1 MCDNAPN
8 YNKIQ
13 DQFARVTIKP
23 YRLDQIAHT
32 MNISDAHSTHP
43 PLSLRSIHIAFIWMI
58 GCLALYGYICL
69 SRRACAS
76 CDVVEPSY
84 IDRNVIYVKIWTPDQ
99 SLQSHSVHLLP
110 THITYTHHASTAIR
124 FCFAQSLNLINFAN
138 WSVHKMVFQSIQTR
152 IKALYEPIIQYQ
164 GSTYIQSLGS
174 VVAAL
179 FGGFVSKSHT
189 FKLFLFLSFNLP
201 VSVHAQY
208 TNCTGYRQCYHET
221 ITCDHGNAAVNCT
234 IDCIGEYACD
244 FADIYGGAGPL
255 FINCHGYLACSKADI
270 RTRASTLIDGQGL
283 SSLSNADIHCNTTEY
298 CNITAEGWMALYWAD
313 IYADIVSGT
322 KLFVNATGESAL
334 QDTIIRCPI
343 DDIRGDSY
351 SNDALCNIY
360 AQGDEVMKGTKIYAV
375 ESFYNAHIECDAPQ
389 TTISNPNVYN
399 SVLLCAEFEFD
410 QFCEL
415 ECPQN
420 GIGIE
425 FVDESNCFCADYM
438 IPTPQ
443 PTHNPTM
450 LPTTSSPTFS
460 PTKYDPKEESPNVL
474 YVSKNGCDAGPC
486 DSDRYVDE
494 PHCLKDQT
502 NVISSKCTSNNT
514 LLFNVTGVVTVT
526 HSVTEDAY
534 DYCPTHPHCSD
545 DYVRNEGVEV
555 LCFGIDDGQCYRP
568 AVMEVLYQN
577 IDYRNESKYL
587 NIGYR
592 NESNLLNNKT
602 CYSGTEWTCDEFIE
616 CPVRITPLDTVWSA
630 DAGPY
635 ALYITNG
642 PGVNKYCFFPPN
654 PPLRMNVKLSL
665 QCGQPCQ
672 SVEYTWSCLNGSEF
686 DCSQYDGNGKIKMD
700 VGQYTF
706 NGTMRISNKQIR
718 IDGQSSNTTTLTHR
732 TGTNIRL
739 IDCYFRQCY
748 LTLSNLSYSVTSSTS
763 NIIKASNGG
772 NIEFQ
777 NVIFINEE
785 ENTTLSFIFEH
796 EANVLFTNCV
806 FEDQCITWT

>member
-1 MCDNAPN
+1 MDGTQTFAVESFHNAHIECDTRQSTNSGGISFLYCAEFAL
-8 YNKIQ
+8 
-13 DQFARVTIKP
+13 DQFCELHCPQNDTGIEFVDESNCFCEDYI
-23 YRLDQIAHT
+23 
-32 MNISDAHSTHP
+32 
-43 PLSLRSIHIAFIWMI
+43 MI
-58 GCLALYGYICL
+58 
-69 SRRACAS
+69 
-76 CDVVEPSY
+76 PSPQP
-84 IDRNVIYVKIWTPDQ
+84 TP
-99 SLQSHSVHLLP
+99 
-110 THITYTHHASTAIR
+110 
-124 FCFAQSLNLINFAN
+124 
-138 WSVHKMVFQSIQTR
+138 
-152 IKALYEPIIQYQ
+152 
-164 GSTYIQSLGS
+164 
-174 VVAAL
+174 
-179 FGGFVSKSHT
+179 
-189 FKLFLFLSFNLP
+189 NLP
-201 VSVHAQY
+201 VSVRAQY
-208 TNCTGYRQCYHET
+208 VNCTGVRQCYHET

-234 IDCIGEYACD
+234 IDCIGHDACSYAS
-244 FADIYGGAGPL
+244 IYGGAGPL

-270 RTRASTLIDGQGL
+270 RTRASTLIDGQGFK
-283 SSLSNADIHCNTTEY
+283 SLSNAYIHCNTTEY

-555 LCFGIDDGQCYRP
+555 LCFGIDAGQCYRP
-568 AVMEVLYQN
+568 RVVEVLYEN
-577 IDYRNESKYL
+577 IYYYDYVADAYL

-592 NESNLLNNKT
+592 NQYNLLNYQK
-602 CYSGTEWTCDEFIE
+602 CQSSPGVASSCGHFAE
-616 CPVRITPLDTVWSA
+616 CPVRTAPLDTVWTA
-630 DAGPY
+630 EAGPY
-635 ALYITNG
+635 AFYLING
-642 PGVNKYCFFPPN
+642 PIVLDTCSN
-654 PPLRMNVKLSL
+654 PKRSMNVHLSL

-672 SVEYTWSCLNGSEF
+672 SVQYAWSCLNGYQN

-700 VGQYTF
+700 VGQYMF
-706 NGTMRISNKQIR
+706 NRTIRISNQQIR
-718 IDGQSSNTTTLTHR
+718 IDGQSSSQTTLAHH
-732 TGTNIRL
+732 TGNNSHL

-748 LTLSNLSYSVTSSTS
+748 LTISNVSYNVTSPTM
-763 NIIKASNGG
+763 NTIKASHGG
-772 NIEFQ
+772 TIK
-777 NVIFINEE
+777 
-785 ENTTLSFIFEH
+785 
-796 EANVLFTNCV
+796 
-806 FEDQCITWT
+806 